1 MQAIV
6 SPSQIKGSV
15 IASTSKSAMQ
25 RACAAALLKK
35 GKTVLINP
43 GSSAD
48 DLAAIDII
56 TQLGVQ
62 IKKEKDSLI
71 IESKGIQPISQQ
83 LNCGESGLS
92 IRMFTSIA

>member
-1 MQAIV
+1 MQATV

-15 IASTSKSAMQ
+15 TASASKSAMQ

-35 GKTVLINP
+35 GKTFLINP

-56 TQLGVQ
+56 T
-62 IKKEKDSLI
+62 
-71 IESKGIQPISQQ
+71 
-83 LNCGESGLS
+83 
-92 IRMFTSIA
+92 